1 MGKMYVLS
9 EKEQVVYVVRA
20 VNHCLG
26 DFEQIESKEWI
37 HNTYDSLEECLKYA
51 NSLLMLN
58 LNFGNGKDVLNTT
71 ITIRKMTM
79 SLDVWENK
87 IIATLG
93 FQPSYENF
101 VELKKELIALK
112 NNKLKK

>member
-20 VNHCLG
+20 VSHRLG

-37 HNTYDSLEECLKYA
+37 HNTYDSLEE
-51 NSLLMLN
+51 S
-58 LNFGNGKDVLNTT
+58 LNFANGLLITSLNFNSDILSTT
-71 ITIRKMTM
+71 IFVKRMTI
-79 SLDVWENK
+79 SLDIWENK
-87 IIATLG
+87 TIAILG
-93 FQPSYENF
+93 FQPSYESF
-101 VELKKELIALK
+101 IELKKDLIALK